1 MSHMPFMFDFECH
14 NASPTLTP
22 CSDWDLRTE
31 VSLFTGK
38 PSNVLSVTPDSVK
51 YGPRTDKADHWKSL
65 GPMNLLV
72 LSYLDDD
79 LRIMR
84 GNTSTDTLFI
94 FRRCK

>member
-1 MSHMPFMFDFECH
+1 MHCCSLVHASRHVLMSMYRY
-14 NASPTLTP
+14 
-22 CSDWDLRTE
+22 SDWDLRTE

-51 YGPRTDKADHWKSL
+51 YGPRSDKADHWKSL

-94 FRRCK
+94 FKKCK